1 MERLVK
7 GIHQFQTTQIS
18 ANRELYAN
26 LSKGQQPD
34 TLMITCSDSRIMPG
48 MLTQS
53 KPGELFVLRNA
64 GNLVTPY
71 GHGASG
77 EGATIEYAINA
88 LKVSHIV
95 VMGHTHC
102 GAMKGLL
109 HPEDL
114 SSLPLVADWLQ
125 HAAKTAEIMKEHYHD
140 AEGAELLNLA
150 IRENIFVQLD
160 NLCTYPAVAE
170 ALKAGR
176 LTLHGWIYRIED
188 GHVLAYDPSISR
200 FVQIDNTQALT
211 GIHQQLPVTAEIRS
225 RRAAV
230 HADRAA

>member
-1 MERLVK
+1 VDRLVK
-7 GIHQFQTTQIS
+7 GIHQFQTTHIS

-64 GNLVTPY
+64 GNLVPPLSN
-71 GHGASG
+71 GSSG
-77 EGATIEYAINA
+77 EAATIEYAVNA
-88 LKVSHIV
+88 LGVAHIV

-102 GAMKGLL
+102 GAMKGLI

-114 SSLPLVADWLQ
+114 TSLPLVSDWLK
-125 HAAKTAEIMKEHYHD
+125 HAGKTRAILDEHYED
-140 AEGAELLNLA
+140 CEGEELLNLA

-170 ALKAGR
+170 ALNAGR

-188 GHVLAYDPSISR
+188 GHVLAYDPGISR
-200 FVQIDNTQALT
+200 FVQIDTNQALT
-211 GIHQQLPVTAEIRS
+211 GINQKTSVTADIRS
-225 RRAAV
+225 RRAAM